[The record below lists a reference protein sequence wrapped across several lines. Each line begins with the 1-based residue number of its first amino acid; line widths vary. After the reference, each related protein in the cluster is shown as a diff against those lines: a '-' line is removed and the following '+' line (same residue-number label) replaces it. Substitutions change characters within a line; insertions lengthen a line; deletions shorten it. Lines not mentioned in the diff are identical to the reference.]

1 MSERG
6 ERVWARRKVIFSVIF
21 AVIGE
26 SDDIYNQTVLGL
38 NRGNNYDGASV
49 LILGGGDG
57 GLLNLLTS
65 LPKPPRHVL
74 MAEVSFRH
82 SLVLSDLLCHLRSGD
97 IFTSLKV
104 LSTLL

>member
-1 MSERG
+1 M
-6 ERVWARRKVIFSVIF
+6 IF

-82 SLVLSDLLCHLRSGD
+82 SLVVLSGLLCHLRRSD
-97 IFTSLKV
+97 IFTCLKV